1 MKTTVTFYPVDNGD
15 CNLIEVENGPKILWD
30 CKFRQTAEN
39 EENEDYDVINEL
51 TTSKLSKKK
60 GLPFVDALIL
70 SHADKD
76 HCHGFKDKIYHGD
89 PADITDEDKKAGK
102 ILIGEL
108 WYSPRVLLEENMS
121 DDATA
126 FKKEAER
133 RLELYRSTP
142 AEANK
147 DGNRLRIIGYADD
160 QDLLD
165 VADLVYVPG
174 TKLSHV
180 NGISYNNF
188 RMFIHSPFK
197 DMIEGAD
204 RNETSIAMQFRF
216 DFDQKHPDAGKLIL
230 AGDAE
235 WRVWEKIMSVNKED
249 ENLHWNL
256 FEAPHHCSWT
266 FFSDDRER
274 GDMNQASI
282 DFLDMREEN
291 AFIVSSSKYISHM
304 DSNPPCLKAKNRYIE
319 RVGKEHFVCTGGNKN
334 GDTPTPIRFV
344 LEKDGFRVQ
353 ADAATETKLESLR
366 NTAAIIRS
374 GEARI
379 DKNGNIQTETGLMH
393 KKHNFYGEN
402 S

>member
-30 CKFRQTAEN
+30 CKFRKTVEN
-39 EENEDYDVINEL
+39 EDNKDYDVINEL
-51 TTSKLSKKK
+51 TASKLLKKE
-60 GLPFVDALIL
+60 GLPFVDAFIL

-76 HCHGFKDKIYHGD
+76 HCHGFKDKFYLGD
-89 PADITDEDKKAGK
+89 PADITNEDKEACK

-108 WYSPRVLLEENMS
+108 WYSPRVLIEENMS
-121 DDATA
+121 DDAVA
-126 FKKEAER
+126 FKEEAER
-133 RLELYRSTP
+133 RLELYRSNP
-142 AEANK
+142 VEADK

-160 QDLLD
+160 QDLLG
-165 VADLVYVPG
+165 VAELVYVPG
-174 TKLSHV
+174 TQLNYV
-180 NGISYNNF
+180 NGKTYNNF

-197 DMIEGAD
+197 DMIEDAD

-216 DFDQKHPDAGKLIL
+216 DYDKKHPNAGKLML

-235 WRVWEKIMSVNKED
+235 WRVWDQIMAVNKDE

-266 FFSDDRER
+266 FFSDDREN

-304 DSNPPCLKAKNRYIE
+304 DSNPPCLKAKNRYVE
-319 RVGKEHFVCTGGNKN
+319 RVGKDHFVCTGGNKN
-334 GDTPTPIRFV
+334 GDTPSPIRFV

-353 ADAATETKLESLR
+353 ADAATEAKLESLR
-366 NTAAIIRS
+366 NTTAIIRS

-379 DKNGNIQTETGLMH
+379 DRNGNIQATIGLTH
-393 KKHNFYGEN
+393 KPHNFYAEN